1 MADEIEDKVKKIII
15 EQLEVAPDK
24 VKLEASFSED
34 LKADSLAV
42 VELVLALEE
51 QFKIEIPDEDTE
63 KIKTV
68 GDAINYNKAH
78 AKKVAGRA
86 GGKHRAWHEGSS
98 SPASGSSRRSPS
110 VWKRRGRACSPEN
123 PASVP
128 SRTSTIR
135 SSRRTSPARSK
146 DSTSRAG

>member
-1 MADEIEDKVKKIII
+1 MADEIEDKVRKIII

-68 GDAINYNKAH
+68 GDAINYIKAH
-78 AKKVAGRA
+78 
-86 GGKHRAWHEGSS
+86 GK
-98 SPASGSSRRSPS
+98 
-110 VWKRRGRACSPEN
+110 
-123 PASVP
+123 
-128 SRTSTIR
+128 
-135 SSRRTSPARSK
+135 
-146 DSTSRAG
+146 

>member
-1 MADEIEDKVKKIII
+1 MADEIEEKVKKIII

-68 GDAINYNKAH
+68 GDAINYIKGH
-78 AKKVAGRA
+78 AK
-86 GGKHRAWHEGSS
+86 
-98 SPASGSSRRSPS
+98 
-110 VWKRRGRACSPEN
+110 
-123 PASVP
+123 
-128 SRTSTIR
+128 
-135 SSRRTSPARSK
+135 
-146 DSTSRAG
+146 